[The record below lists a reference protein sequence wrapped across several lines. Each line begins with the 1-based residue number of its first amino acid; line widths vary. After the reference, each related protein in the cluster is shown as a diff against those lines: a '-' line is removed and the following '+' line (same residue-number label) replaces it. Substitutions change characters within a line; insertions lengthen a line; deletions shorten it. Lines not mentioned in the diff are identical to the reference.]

1 MATVRTIVNLELLS
15 QGVPFRG
22 KQGAAANAA
31 ADWLLTANL
40 DGEIHQRIGSVGD
53 AAAETLYDAANDLP
67 ATWDILFFWCDKS
80 GPHLQLIDN
89 NSTGTH
95 VVFPMLLNFPFILGN
110 GKMLAV
116 ADEQKITNDQTAVQ
130 DITQVVLGNSS
141 GATVNYVFAVI
152 T

>member
-67 ATWDILFFWCDKS
+67 ATWDILFFWCDQNV
-80 GPHLQLIDN
+80 HLQLLEID
-89 NSTGTH
+89 SGSGTN
-95 VVFPMLLNFPFILGN
+95 VIISVLATFPFIMGDGDLAAVVSESPISN
-110 GKMLAV
+110 GATTL
-116 ADEQKITNDQTAVQ
+116 DPIDQV
-130 DITQVVLGNSS
+130 IVGNSS
-141 GATVNYVFAVI
+141 GSTANYVFAVI